1 MAGAAPANG
10 GYLDILRAPH
20 AARLLV
26 GTLVGRLPNG
36 TGPVA
41 ITVFTRAEGGSYS
54 LAGGLIAA
62 YGLATAIGQPLLGRA
77 VDLKGQ
83 PRVQLPAAVISAL
96 GMAALA
102 ITGIGNLL
110 LAYAAVL
117 VAGLFTPPLEGG
129 LRALWPSVLGRE
141 DRVHRAYA
149 LDAVAQE
156 VMFTV
161 GPLLLTLLVALWSP
175 AAALL
180 VINLLGVLGALS
192 VVLSGPSRAWRSAP
206 REAHWLGALR
216 SPGLLAL
223 LASFFFVGLALGS
236 ITVAAVAYADDRG
249 NEAVYGWLMAA
260 LGLGALVGGVAYGAR
275 HWAGAPERRLRVLV
289 LLLALGY
296 LPLVLVPGPGAMTAL
311 AALAG
316 VFLAPAIA
324 CAFIVVDRH
333 APAGTVT
340 EAFSWLVTTFGV
352 GAALGSAVSG
362 PAVELAGTP
371 AGFAVAGIGG
381 LVAFLVLLATGRVL
395 GAEPAPRPRHAVSG
409 GVPDAGPG
417 GARAENTAHSSENDR
432 NGAAEPGFSPG
443 LQA

>member
-1 MAGAAPANG
+1 MATEATAHG
-10 GYLDILRAPH
+10 GYRDILRAPH
-20 AARLLV
+20 ALRLLT

-41 ITVFTRAEGGSYS
+41 MTLFVREQGGSYT
-54 LAGGLIAA
+54 LAGGLVAA
-62 YGLATAIGQPLLGRA
+62 YGLANAVGQPLLGRA

-83 PRVQLPAAVISAL
+83 PRVQLPAAVLSAL
-96 GMAALA
+96 GMALFALA
-102 ITGIGNLL
+102 GTGNLP
-110 LAYAAVL
+110 LAYAAVVL
-117 VAGLFTPPLEGG
+117 AGFFTPPLEGG

-161 GPLLLTLLVALWSP
+161 GPLLVTLLVALWSP

-192 VVLSGPSRAWRSAP
+192 VVLSEPSRAWRSAP

-223 LASFFFVGLALGS
+223 LGSFFFVGLALGS

-249 NEAVYGWLMAA
+249 TPSVYGWLMAA
-260 LGLGALVGGVAYGAR
+260 LGLGALLGGVLYGAR
-275 HWAGAPERRLRVLV
+275 RWAGAPERRLRVLV
-289 LLLALGY
+289 ALLALCY
-296 LPLVLVPGPGAMTAL
+296 LPLTLMPGPVAMSGL
-311 AALAG
+311 AALSG
-316 VFLAPAIA
+316 FFLAPVLA

-352 GAALGSAVSG
+352 GAALGSAAAG
-362 PAVELAGTP
+362 PAVEVAGTV
-371 AGFAVAGIGG
+371 AGFAVAGAGG
-381 LVAFLVLLATGRVL
+381 LAALLVLLATGRVL
-395 GAEPAPRPRHAVSG
+395 NDPDAPGRGSRHAVG
-409 GVPDAGPG
+409 G
-417 GARAENTAHSSENDR
+417 GAATAVHAEKNA
-432 NGAAEPGFSPG
+432 
-443 LQA
+443 L

>member
-1 MAGAAPANG
+1 MATEAKASG

-36 TGPVA
+36 TGPIA

-54 LAGGLIAA
+54 LAGGLIAV
-62 YGLATAIGQPLLGRA
+62 YGLATAVGQPLLGRA

-102 ITGIGNLL
+102 VTGIGNLF
-110 LAYAAVL
+110 LAYAAML

-149 LDAVAQE
+149 MDAVAQE

-175 AAALL
+175 AAALV
-180 VINLLGVLGALS
+180 VINLLGVVGALS
-192 VVLSGPSRAWRSAP
+192 VVLSKPSRAWRSAP

-223 LASFFFVGLALGS
+223 LGSFFFVGLALGS

-249 NEAVYGWLMAA
+249 NQAVYGWLMAA
-260 LGLGALVGGVAYGAR
+260 LGLGALIGGTVYGAR
-275 HWAGAPERRLRVLV
+275 QWAGAPERRLRVLV

-296 LPLVLVPGPGAMTAL
+296 LPLLLVPGPAAMTAL
-311 AALAG
+311 TALAG
-316 VFLAPAIA
+316 VFLAPALA

-333 APAGTVT
+333 APSGTVT

-381 LVAFLVLLATGRVL
+381 FVAFLVLLATGRVL
-395 GAEPAPRPRHAVSG
+395 TAVPGPRHAVSG
-409 GVPDAGPG
+409 GAGSE
-417 GARAENTAHSSENDR
+417 GARAGQAEKNAH
-432 NGAAEPGFSPG
+432 A
-443 LQA
+443 Q

>member
-1 MAGAAPANG
+1 MATEATAHG

-20 AARLLV
+20 AARLLA

-36 TGPVA
+36 TGPIALTLFV
-41 ITVFTRAEGGSYS
+41 RDQGGSYT

-62 YGLATAIGQPLLGRA
+62 YGVATAVGQPLLGRA

-83 PRVQLPAAVISAL
+83 PRVQLPAAVLSAL
-96 GMAALA
+96 GMVLLA
-102 ITGIGNLL
+102 FTGIGNLA
-110 LAYAAVL
+110 LAYAAVVL
-117 VAGLFTPPLEGG
+117 AGLFTPPLEGG

-161 GPLLLTLLVALWSP
+161 GPLLLTLLVSLRSP

-180 VINLLGVLGALS
+180 VINVLGVLGALA
-192 VVLSGPSRAWRSAP
+192 VVLSEPSRTWRSAP

-223 LASFFFVGLALGS
+223 LGSFFFVGLALGS
-236 ITVAAVAYADDRG
+236 ITVAAVSYADDLG
-249 NEAVYGWLMAA
+249 TPSVYGWLMAA
-260 LGLGALVGGVAYGAR
+260 LGLGALLGGVAYGAR
-275 HWAGAPERRLRVLV
+275 PWAGTPEKRLRVLV
-289 LLLALGY
+289 LLLALCY
-296 LPLVLVPGPGAMTAL
+296 LPLTLTPGPVAMTGL
-311 AALAG
+311 AVLSG
-316 VFLAPAIA
+316 VFLAPVLA

-352 GAALGSAVSG
+352 GSALGSAVAG
-362 PAVELAGTP
+362 PAVELAGTVT
-371 AGFAVAGIGG
+371 GFAVAGVGG
-381 LVAFLVLLATGRVL
+381 VVALLVLLATGRVL
-395 GAEPAPRPRHAVSG
+395 DAPEAPAGYDARHAVSAG
-409 GVPDAGPG
+409 GPTPVHT
-417 GARAENTAHSSENDR
+417 EKNAH
-432 NGAAEPGFSPG
+432 
-443 LQA
+443 

>member
-1 MAGAAPANG
+1 MATEATANG

-20 AARLLV
+20 AARLLT

-36 TGPVA
+36 TGPIA

-102 ITGIGNLL
+102 VTGIGNLF

-156 VMFTV
+156 IMFTV
-161 GPLLLTLLVALWSP
+161 GPLLLTVLVALWSP
-175 AAALL
+175 ASALV
-180 VINLLGVLGALS
+180 VINVLGVLGALS
-192 VVLSGPSRAWRSAP
+192 VVLSEPSRAWRSAP

-236 ITVAAVAYADDRG
+236 ITVAGVAYADDRG

-275 HWAGAPERRLRVLV
+275 RWAGAPERRLRVLV
-289 LLLALGY
+289 LLLAVFY
-296 LPLVLVPGPGAMTAL
+296 LPLVLVPGPVAMTAL
-311 AALAG
+311 AALSG

-333 APAGTVT
+333 APRGTVT

-371 AGFAVAGIGG
+371 AGFAVAGAGG
-381 LVAFLVLLATGRVL
+381 FVAFLVLLATGRVL
-395 GAEPAPRPRHAVSG
+395 GPPAATRHAVSG
-409 GVPDAGPG
+409 ATGSGGAAAGPT
-417 GARAENTAHSSENDR
+417 EKKTHSSENDR
-432 NGAAEPGFSPG
+432 NEAVEPGFSAG
-443 LQA
+443 SQA